1 MAQLEQ
7 ITEQIR
13 KDAKQ
18 QAEAIHAD
26 AQKKLNE
33 ERQQALEEA
42 QKKANAI
49 IEHAK
54 RQKGAIQDRVLAET
68 ERKERN
74 ACLAAKQDLVRR
86 VFEEAEEKLRH
97 PDPAK
102 VKAIL
107 EEYLRENPLEEGGVV
122 ELPEGFP
129 ALSDASVSVEY
140 ASDLVSGFRIRKN
153 GMRENFD
160 FPEIMHYLRQ
170 SLEQEVLQAMME
182 GEE

>member
-86 VFEEAEEKLRH
+86 AVRKTPSFSPPSFPSGMSLFNVRTF
-97 PDPAK
+97 
-102 VKAIL
+102 VLIL
-107 EEYLRENPLEEGGVV
+107 
-122 ELPEGFP
+122 
-129 ALSDASVSVEY
+129 
-140 ASDLVSGFRIRKN
+140 
-153 GMRENFD
+153 
-160 FPEIMHYLRQ
+160 
-170 SLEQEVLQAMME
+170 
-182 GEE
+182 